1 MGTKREHVGIG
12 EAILIQVLALAR
24 RIGVD
29 LNLIFDPL
37 WAIRLAV
44 LRRACPERLAE
55 VGQSRR
61 EE

>member
-1 MGTKREHVGIG
+1 MRTKKEHTGIG
-12 EAILIQVLALAR
+12 EASLLQVLALAR

-37 WAIRLAV
+37 WTIRLAV
-44 LRRACPERLAE
+44 LRRACPERPAE
-55 VGQSRR
+55 VEQSHR

>member
-1 MGTKREHVGIG
+1 MGIG
-12 EAILIQVLALAR
+12 EASLLQVLALAR

-37 WAIRLAV
+37 WTIRLAV
-44 LRRACPERLAE
+44 LRRACPERPAE
-55 VGQSRR
+55 VEQSHH

>member
-1 MGTKREHVGIG
+1 MGIG

>member
-1 MGTKREHVGIG
+1 MRTKTEHTGIG
-12 EAILIQVLALAR
+12 EASLLQVLALAR

-37 WAIRLAV
+37 WTIRLAV
-44 LRRACPERLAE
+44 LRRACPERPAE
-55 VGQSRR
+55 VEQSHH

>member
-1 MGTKREHVGIG
+1 MRTKKEHTGIG
-12 EAILIQVLALAR
+12 EASLLQVLALAR

-37 WAIRLAV
+37 WTIRLAV
-44 LRRACPERLAE
+44 LRRACPERPAE
-55 VGQSRR
+55 VEQSHH

>member
-1 MGTKREHVGIG
+1 MRTKTEQTGIG
-12 EAILIQVLALAR
+12 EVSLLQVLALAR

-37 WAIRLAV
+37 WTIRLAV
-44 LRRACPERLAE
+44 LRRACPERPAE
-55 VGQSRR
+55 VEQSHH

>member
-1 MGTKREHVGIG
+1 MRTKTEHAGIG
-12 EAILIQVLALAR
+12 EASLLQVLALAR

-37 WAIRLAV
+37 WTIRLAV
-44 LRRACPERLAE
+44 LRRACPERPAE
-55 VGQSRR
+55 VEQSHH

>member
-1 MGTKREHVGIG
+1 MRTKKEHSGIG
-12 EAILIQVLALAR
+12 EASLLQVLALAR

-37 WAIRLAV
+37 WTIRLAV
-44 LRRACPERLAE
+44 LRRACPERPAE
-55 VGQSRR
+55 VEQSHH